1 WEALRKRLWFMP
13 KELNAQTDPY
23 ETVDTE
29 LVSLQNAYSLEY
41 KDYYGNAIAY
51 HDQFYQVGEFCK
63 GSVFEVVFKESAD
76 GSTGDTN
83 EGYSIYNKLY
93 AVPSTMLWIKSDIRA
108 ELF

>member
-1 WEALRKRLWFMP
+1 MP

-63 GSVFEVVFKESAD
+63 GSVL
-76 GSTGDTN
+76 
-83 EGYSIYNKLY
+83 KLY
-93 AVPSTMLWIKSDIRA
+93 LKNLQMVLRVIRMKAPLYTTNFMLSQVPCCG
-108 ELF
+108 